1 MNWSLKCQFERL
13 QVNQKAVDTSCC
25 TPQPM
30 TDGLFM
36 TAEVRGQTP
45 VIGNFKS
52 YFSAKD
58 KQKRRRPFLLKK
70 DVQCKISI
78 KPRGRD

>member
-1 MNWSLKCQFERL
+1 MNWSLKCQLERL

-36 TAEVRGQTP
+36 TAEVRG
-45 VIGNFKS
+45 
-52 YFSAKD
+52 
-58 KQKRRRPFLLKK
+58 
-70 DVQCKISI
+70 
-78 KPRGRD
+78 